1 MNVIIKNYMCFAN
14 VWYDSEPMPLDDALL
29 EVFNKMRRNYRR
41 GFTDREPILVD
52 MDGNEVIVD

>member
-14 VWYDSEPMPLDDALL
+14 VWYDSAPMQLDDALL